1 MSKILPVTST
11 LVSRSF
17 ENASGPIDYGF
28 TNDYMF
34 RIVLQQNNCVLKG
47 LICSLLHLQPDDI
60 ISVEIT
66 NPILL
71 GDNFDSKEFILDID
85 VTLNNAM
92 LINLEMQVTNK
103 QNWPERSLSY
113 LCRRFDQ
120 LGKGQNYINCKP
132 TIHIGFLDFTPFP
145 ECPEFYAT
153 YKLLNIKNRH
163 LYSDKFT
170 LCVVDLTHVELAT
183 DEDKAY
189 GIHLWARLFKA
200 TTWEEIKMIAEN
212 NPVIIDACESL
223 YRLNADEIARQRSR
237 AREDAIAR
245 ENALNQIITD
255 QAAEIKRLQTELAK
269 YQLSENAK

>member
-1 MSKILPVTST
+1 MSIILPVTST
-11 LVSRSF
+11 PVSLSF

-47 LICSLLHLQPDDI
+47 LICSLLHLQSDDI
-60 ISVEIT
+60 VSVEIT

-71 GDNFDSKEFILDID
+71 GDKFDAKEFILDID
-85 VTLNNAM
+85 VTLNNSM
-92 LINLEMQVTNK
+92 LINLEMQVANK
-103 QNWPERSLSY
+103 QNWSERSLSY

-145 ECPEFYAT
+145 EYPEFYAT
-153 YKLLNIKNRH
+153 YKLLNIKNQH
-163 LYSDKFT
+163 LYSDKVT
-170 LCVVDLTHVELAT
+170 LCVVDLNHIELAT
-183 DEDKAY
+183 DEDKTY
-189 GIHLWARLFKA
+189 GVDLWARLFKA
-200 TTWEEIKMIAEN
+200 TTWEEIKMIAKN

-223 YRLNADEIARQRSR
+223 YILNADEIARQRSR

-255 QAAEIKRLQTELAK
+255 QAAEIKRLQTELSK
-269 YQLSENAK
+269 YQPSETAK